1 MVTDGCKK
9 WLQMDVKNGDRWM
22 YKMVTDGCKKQAGV
36 KSDLG
41 DLIM

>member
-9 WLQMDVKNGDRWM
+9 WLQMDVKNGDGRM